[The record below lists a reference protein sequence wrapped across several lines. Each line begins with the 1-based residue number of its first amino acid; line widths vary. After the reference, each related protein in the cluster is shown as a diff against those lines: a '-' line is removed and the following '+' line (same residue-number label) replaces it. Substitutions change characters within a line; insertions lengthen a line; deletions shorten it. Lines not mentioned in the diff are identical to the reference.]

1 MQTDGH
7 FINGRIEK
15 DEARIQ
21 QDCYV
26 WFHNSFPELRGLLC
40 YNLNNSKN
48 MVDGALNKSKGLVKG
63 RSDMEF
69 NYMGV
74 TTFIELKTPNG
85 FQSQEQKEWQKK
97 IELQGFKYHI
107 VRNLEE
113 FQKVIEDVL
122 QHTKILE

>member
-1 MQTDGH
+1 
-7 FINGRIEK
+7 
-15 DEARIQ
+15 
-21 QDCYV
+21 
-26 WFHNSFPELRGLLC
+26 
-40 YNLNNSKN
+40 

-122 QHTKILE
+122 RHTKILE